1 MLAVSTCCK
10 QKVVYTGCER
20 RKGERKKKTCFRDSQ
35 EVLLDTPSLWLLENL
50 CRKKKD
56 MGIVQR
62 ETEQNSS
69 QESISYHV
77 WLYCSRFIGGSHC
90 KLTSLFITMKKKR
103 IKWGTSRWYCRSW
116 LILWESW
123 ILVKACQ
130 GNSCYILLEITKVSL
145 ILG

>member
-1 MLAVSTCCK
+1 MLAMSTCCK
-10 QKVVYTGCER
+10 QKVVYTGCEQ
-20 RKGERKKKTCFRDSQ
+20 RKGERKKKDMFQRQSKSTSRYSITLITWESSQ
-35 EVLLDTPSLWLLENL
+35 
-50 CRKKKD
+50 KKKD

-123 ILVKACQ
+123 ILVKTCQ
-130 GNSCYILLEITKVSL
+130 GNSCYIFLEITKVSL
-145 ILG
+145 ISG